1 MGYLLEEVL
10 EGGSTITLGDPFLD
24 LMVAKVIASQRA
36 QRTGRVII
44 VNDVHLR
51 CEVVRYE
58 PGEGSVNRLR
68 AASNLLGVRPKASW
82 FKRWSA

>member
-1 MGYLLEEVL
+1 MGYLLEEVF
-10 EGGSTITLGDPFLD
+10 EGGNTVTLGDPFLD

-44 VNDVHLR
+44 VNDVR
-51 CEVVRYE
+51 AGCEVVRYE
-58 PGEGSVNRLR
+58 PGEGSVKRLR
-68 AASNLLGVRPKASW
+68 AAPDVLGVRPKASW

>member
-10 EGGSTITLGDPFLD
+10 EGGDTITLGDPFLD

-36 QRTGRVII
+36 HRTGRVII
-44 VNDVHLR
+44 VNDVHAGR
-51 CEVVRYE
+51 EVVRYE
-58 PGEGSVNRLR
+58 PAEGSVNRLR
-68 AASNLLGVRPKASW
+68 AAAMVLDVRPKGSW